1 MIIKKIITTRSY
13 QKKPSYDIIYEWE
26 DVFQSILKIPFSFEK
41 RYNYYFNRIPFL
53 SYFFKLR
60 NLAFSIEMVPNIR
73 SKVFNI
79 IPQIVDFYF
88 KKGKEM
94 DRFYHC
100 YKNLPLIIFSSR
112 EVYDYIKNLY
122 PNMNIAHLALSISD
136 IYSIT
141 PSTKFE
147 KYYDLVLMGRQ
158 NPILEDYLNRYVQEN
173 PDFIYVY
180 RKQIG
185 NDFCYYTSKGE
196 LVGKINS
203 RKDYINLMRKAKVG
217 LYATPGI
224 DGGEKRTNGFSQVTP
239 RFLEYIACGCH
250 VVARYCNNSDT
261 DYYELNS
268 ICPSIETYEDFEN
281 RMEYC
286 LNNPVDM
293 IFYSDYL
300 SKHYTS
306 VRAKQLQEIIKD
318 I

>member
-1 MIIKKIITTRSY
+1 
-13 QKKPSYDIIYEWE
+13 
-26 DVFQSILKIPFSFEK
+26 
-41 RYNYYFNRIPFL
+41 
-53 SYFFKLR
+53 
-60 NLAFSIEMVPNIR
+60 MVPNIR

-141 PSTKFE
+141 PSNKFE